1 MRERASQLLRD
12 ETIAPTTVAAM
23 VASGMARRSLLPRYG
38 ATARE
43 DREMTVGLL
52 TYQDPWRGRP
62 DLEHPEVGTEMDPHP
77 EHVRFEANLRGATR
91 VLLAQERPG
100 LFVADRGRLVGLV
113 MPSRDLSRASL
124 DALGAALPALT
135 CSPLCASP
143 ATARLLPTAYASA
156 RWIQAHSSSCSKPA
170 DTAW

>member
-1 MRERASQLLRD
+1 
-12 ETIAPTTVAAM
+12 M
-23 VASGMARRSLLPRYG
+23 VASAMARRSLLPRYG

-52 TYQDPWRGRP
+52 TYQDPWRGRS

-124 DALGAALPALT
+124 DALGAALPAVDLLAT
-135 CSPLCASP
+135 VREPGDGPAVTYRIRVSALDPGALIELLEARGYGMVTATKEREDGVAPSAAASS
-143 ATARLLPTAYASA
+143 R
-156 RWIQAHSSSCSKPA
+156 C
-170 DTAW
+170 